1 MHVALRSRLIPERF
15 ASPQLQALMR
25 RRLAELG
32 GLLLAGLAIAML
44 VALASYNP
52 RDPSPDTATTVQTSN
67 LAGPVG
73 AAYADLMLQYFGL
86 AGGLP
91 VLALLAWAWR
101 IASRGGLGSLTVR
114 LVSLVC
120 ALPVAAAVLAGLPVL
135 LGHELLGPGLP
146 GPGLSGHDAQPE
158 LRPGWPGAAGPGGAV
173 GVTLGRAAIEAGRG
187 VLGPVG
193 GIAIWLMALLLA
205 LILVPLCL
213 GLSAGEWRAV
223 GRGARRTAR
232 YGMARGRRRREA
244 AASAGTGAGF
254 NEDEE
259 EFDHVLPGESPF
271 SATLRAAGRSLHR
284 TTEPAVADGL
294 AGASPGRSRA
304 LRAER
309 REPSLRG
316 KRAVPEPAR
325 PALGNSGWVL
335 PPGAAE
341 EPDDL
346 PVLPL
351 RSRSALKASRGT
363 SPSPEQPPIRLGAPA
378 GLDTKTKAAT
388 LNAPTT
394 GAPTPGDPTT
404 DAPTSDIPRSGAA
417 RPDAP
422 RFDAPGSNAPRF
434 DAPAPDA
441 RESRPGGVRSIA
453 RLLGARAESPSP
465 APRQEAAPV
474 AAPPRAPAAAS
485 ATGSWRLPPLS
496 LLKPAPSR
504 SDVGPSAE
512 SLQANARLLETVL
525 SDYGVQG
532 AIGAI
537 HAGPVVTLY
546 ELEPAPGIRSAR
558 VIGLADDIAR
568 SLSVTAVRIATVPG
582 RNVIGIEVPNL
593 RRETVYFSELLDSDN
608 WVEHPA
614 RLCLALGKDISGAPV
629 YADLARMPHLLIA
642 GTTGSGKSVGI
653 NSMILSLLYRLSPE
667 ECRLIMIDPK
677 MLELSIYDGIPHL
690 MAPVVTDPA
699 KAVTA
704 LKWTV
709 REMERR
715 YRGMSQL
722 GVRNING
729 YNERVSAARASGETM
744 TRKVQTGFDP
754 ETGRPIFEEQ
764 SLSLENLPYIVV
776 VIDEMADLMMVAGK
790 EIETTVQRLAQMAR
804 AAGIHVIMA
813 TQRPSVDVITGTIKA
828 NFPTRIS
835 FQVISKFDS
844 RTILG
849 EQGAE
854 QLLGQGDMLTMAGGG
869 RITRVH
875 GPFVADAEVED
886 VVRELRA
893 QGEPVYV
900 EEVTSM
906 FEEEAGS
913 GGAGG
918 GGNGGAG
925 GNGLGGGGFDGE
937 TGLFDQAVALVARE
951 GKASTSFIQRH
962 LSIGYN
968 RAAKLIEQM
977 EKEGIVS
984 AANHVGRREVLVR
997 RTPEEE

>member
-1 MHVALRSRLIPERF
+1 MQLATPPNLASRLIPERL
-15 ASPQLQALMR
+15 ASPQLQALIR
-25 RRLAELG
+25 RRLAELAG
-32 GLLLAGLAIAML
+32 VVLAAVAIAML
-44 VALASYNP
+44 VALATYNP
-52 RDPSPDTATTVQTSN
+52 RDPSPDTAAIAPTSN

-86 AGGLP
+86 AGALP

-101 IASRGGLGSLTVR
+101 IGSRGGLGSLTLRSVA
-114 LVSLVC
+114 LISM
-120 ALPVAAAVLAGLPVL
+120 LPVAAAVLGGASLLLPPAALSL
-135 LGHELLGPGLP
+135 LPHT
-146 GPGLSGHDAQPE
+146 
-158 LRPGWPGAAGPGGAV
+158 GWPGTAGAGGAV
-173 GVTLGRAAIEAGRG
+173 GVSLGGAAIEAGQSALGTLGG
-187 VLGPVG
+187 VLV
-193 GIAIWLMALLLA
+193 WLLA
-205 LILVPLCL
+205 LALGILLVPLSL

-223 GRGARRTAR
+223 GRGAGRTAR
-232 YGMARGRRRREA
+232 YPLARARRRREA
-244 AASAGTGAGF
+244 GPRPDAKRRRVRGGAEAAALD
-254 NEDEE
+254 EDD
-259 EFDHVLPGESPF
+259 FDHVMPGESPF
-271 SATLRAAGRSLHR
+271 AQAAYRAAGRATSSAALVPQPTAAAPAPSPR
-284 TTEPAVADGL
+284 AEPPARVA
-294 AGASPGRSRA
+294 R
-304 LRAER
+304 ER
-309 REPSLRG
+309 REPSLRSAAARDPSLREQ
-316 KRAVPEPAR
+316 RAAGSPRAQ
-325 PALGNSGWVL
+325 LGSNGWVL
-335 PPGAAE
+335 PPGAPE
-341 EPDDL
+341 EPEDM
-346 PVLPL
+346 PALPL
-351 RSRSALKASRGT
+351 RSRTALRASRT
-363 SPSPEQPPIRLGAPA
+363 ATRELPPIQLGGPVEPA
-378 GLDTKTKAAT
+378 AEATAGPEVAA
-388 LNAPTT
+388 A
-394 GAPTPGDPTT
+394 AE
-404 DAPTSDIPRSGAA
+404 PRPVAK
-417 RPDAP
+417 
-422 RFDAPGSNAPRF
+422 
-434 DAPAPDA
+434 
-441 RESRPGGVRSIA
+441 GGMLSIA
-453 RLLGARAESPSP
+453 RLLGGRDDTARAAP
-465 APRQEAAPV
+465 AR
-474 AAPPRAPAAAS
+474 PAAARWQDEAVS
-485 ATGSWRLPPLS
+485 VDGPWRLPPTS
-496 LLKPAPSR
+496 LLKPPPPRAS
-504 SDVGPSAE
+504 VGPSPE

-532 AIGAI
+532 AIGDI

-582 RNVIGIEVPNL
+582 RNVIGIEVPNA
-593 RRETVYFSELLDSDN
+593 RRETVYFSELLDADS

-653 NSMILSLLYRLSPE
+653 NSMILSLLYRLSPD

-729 YNERVSAARASGETM
+729 YNDRVAAARAANETM

-764 SLSLENLPYIVV
+764 NLSLDTLPYIVV

-854 QLLGQGDMLTMAGGG
+854 QLLGQGDMLHMAGGG

-875 GPFVADAEVED
+875 GPFVGDLEVED
-886 VVRELRA
+886 VVRHLRA

-900 EEVTSM
+900 DEVTSL
-906 FEEEAGS
+906 FEDDGGGS
-913 GGAGG
+913 SSSGG
-918 GGNGGAG
+918 GGG

-997 RTPEEE
+997 RTNDEE